1 MKQYPFIS
9 TIRYM
14 GNKAKLLG
22 EIIPKI
28 ESVTKEGDVVC
39 DLMAG
44 TNSIG
49 YALKKRNIIY
59 SNDIQNYSYTIAGA
73 MLDNYDI
80 PSLLQVHEDIDKNYN
95 ANLMNKTFNFFQKN
109 YTDTYFSGR
118 QCEEIDS
125 LRFAIENITDKSK
138 RCLYLTM
145 LMNAMCKAQSTTG
158 HFAQYM
164 DKSHYR
170 IIPLR
175 ALSIHKLFFDKLSDF
190 DSFVRSKYTNKEFN
204 LDYNELLKLPEIKD
218 VSCFYL
224 DSPYTLDQY
233 SRFYHILETV
243 SKYDNPT
250 LDTHKAKYRT
260 DRVQSNFCYK
270 KTVAAEFNNIF
281 SQCSEFKKPMVVSYS
296 NHGVIE
302 VPELVNIAK
311 KYYKKVDLTA
321 LKYDH
326 SSQGKGTININEIIL
341 VLEA

>member
-1 MKQYPFIS
+1 MKKYPHIP

-14 GNKAKLLG
+14 GNKGKLLG
-22 EIIPKI
+22 ALIPKI
-28 ESVTKEGDVVC
+28 ESVTKEGDIVC

-49 YALKKRNIIY
+49 YALKSRNIVY
-59 SNDIQNYSYTIAGA
+59 SNDIQYYSYIIAHA
-73 MLDNYDI
+73 LLDNYNI
-80 PSLLQVHEDIDKNYN
+80 PSISQVHNDIDNNYATN
-95 ANLMNKTFNFFQKN
+95 ILTQTFNFFQKN
-109 YTDTYFSGR
+109 YTDTYFSGP
-118 QCEEIDS
+118 QCQEIDS
-125 LRFAIENITDKSK
+125 LRFAIENVSDESK

-164 DKSHYR
+164 DKNHYR

-175 ALSIHKLFFDKLSDF
+175 ALSIHKLFFEKLSDF
-190 DSFVRSKYTNKEFN
+190 KSFVCSKYNNKEFN
-204 LDYNELLKLPEIKD
+204 LDYNDLLKLPDIKS
-218 VSCFYL
+218 VACFYL

-250 LDTHKAKYRT
+250 LDSHKAKYRT
-260 DRVQSNFCYK
+260 DRVLSNFCSK
-270 KTVAAEFNNIF
+270 KTVADEFNNIF
-281 SQCSEFKKPMVVSYS
+281 SKCAKFKKPMVVSYS
-296 NHGVIE
+296 NHGVIP
-302 VPELVNIAK
+302 VSELVEIAK
-311 KYYKKVDLTA
+311 KYYKKVDLTT